1 MLNGDQMGGW
11 FVDETWYIGDE
22 RKSWRRMMRR
32 MASILVVAGSLGLA
46 LNGGV
51 GSAQNQPAPSAPAST
66 APPTL
71 SVTPPAPPVAP
82 APALWTIAQATQL
95 AQWLENAP
103 AEGLPAMATQAA
115 EVRAAIATGNQS
127 NYSAVA
133 RRHATTLLERHRNGT
148 HTAQRRSFGITP
160 ESFGPAEAAINAAVT
175 LDQVDAL
182 FTATV
187 PTHPQYVML
196 REALAAETDPARQ
209 TRLRLNMDRWRWMPR
224 NLGQRYL
231 LVNVPSYEVT
241 LWQDG
246 QRIDR
251 WRTVVGTTRTRTNI
265 FSTTAS
271 GVILNPWWE
280 IPQSIVNESVG
291 ALRRNSPSAFAARG
305 YVFEDGRY
313 RQRPGR
319 HNALGRMKIV
329 MPNNHAIF
337 LHDTQARD
345 NFALPAR
352 AFSHGC
358 VRVNQALD
366 FVSAMLRPRGGW
378 DLPAVEAAIATGR
391 TQQVDFAAPIP
402 VYIAYFTVAPFT
414 AADGS
419 SPLRHFPDLYG
430 YDRGGAQPN
439 TGPARP

>member
-1 MLNGDQMGGW
+1 
-11 FVDETWYIGDE
+11 
-22 RKSWRRMMRR
+22 MRR
-32 MASILVVAGSLGLA
+32 MASILMVAGTLALA
-46 LNGGV
+46 LNA
-51 GSAQNQPAPSAPAST
+51 GSGFAQNQPAAPALAT
-66 APPTL
+66 AAPP
-71 SVTPPAPPVAP
+71 VVPATPPAPPVAP
-82 APALWTIAQATQL
+82 VPALWTAAQATQL
-95 AQWLENAP
+95 VNWLESAP
-103 AEGLPAMATQAA
+103 AEGLPPMVSEADA
-115 EVRAAIATGNQS
+115 VRAAIAGGDITLLS
-127 NYSAVA
+127 TVA
-133 RRHATTLLERHRNGT
+133 RRHAATLLARHRGGT

-160 ESFGPAEAAINAAVT
+160 ESFGPADAAINAALT

-182 FTATV
+182 FTAAI

-196 REALAAETDPARQ
+196 REALTAETDPARRA
-209 TRLRLNMDRWRWMPR
+209 RLRLNMDRWRWMPR

-246 QRIDR
+246 HRIDR

-265 FSTTAS
+265 FSTTTS

-280 IPQSIVNESVG
+280 IPTSIVNESVG
-291 ALRRNSPSAFAARG
+291 AMRRNNPSAFAARG
-305 YVFEDGRY
+305 YVFENGRY

-319 HNALGRMKIV
+319 GNALGRMKLV
-329 MPNNHAIF
+329 MPNEHAIF

-345 NFALPAR
+345 NFSLAAR

-378 DLPAVEAAIATGR
+378 DLPAVEAAIASGR
-391 TQQVDFAAPIP
+391 TQQVDFAAPMP

-419 SPLRHFPDLYG
+419 NPLRHFPDLYG
-430 YDRGGAQPN
+430 YDRGAVQPN

>member
-1 MLNGDQMGGW
+1 MD
-11 FVDETWYIGDE
+11 DETNFGG
-22 RKSWRRMMRR
+22 RLMRR
-32 MASILVVAGSLGLA
+32 LASQLLLAAALGGL
-46 LNGGV
+46 LTTEV
-51 GSAQNQPAPSAPAST
+51 GHAQNQVA
-66 APPTL
+66 APPAVPI
-71 SVTPPAPPVAP
+71 SVTPPPAPPVTP
-82 APALWTIAQATQL
+82 APAAWTAAQATQL
-95 AQWLENAP
+95 VNWLESAP
-103 AEGLPAMATQAA
+103 VEGLPRMTA
-115 EVRAAIATGNQS
+115 EADGVRAAIATGDPTNI
-127 NYSAVA
+127 SAVA
-133 RRHATTLLERHRNGT
+133 RRHAATLLNRHRNGT

-160 ESFGPAEAAINAAVT
+160 ENFGSADVTINAALA
-175 LDQVDAL
+175 LDQVDGL
-182 FTATV
+182 FAAAI
-187 PTHPQYVML
+187 PTHPQYVLL
-196 REALAAETDPARQ
+196 REALATETDPARVA
-209 TRLRLNMDRWRWMPR
+209 RLRLNMDRWRWMPR
-224 NLGQRYL
+224 TMGQRYL

-291 ALRRNSPSAFAARG
+291 AMRRNNPRGFAARG
-305 YVFEDGRY
+305 YVFENGRY
-313 RQRPGR
+313 RQRPGS

-329 MPNNHAIF
+329 MPNDNAIF

-345 NFALPAR
+345 NFSLAAR

-378 DLPAVEAAIATGR
+378 DLPAVEAAVASGR

-402 VYIAYFTVAPFT
+402 VYIAYFTVAPFSS
-414 AADGS
+414 AAGANE
-419 SPLRHFPDLYG
+419 LRHFPDLYG
-430 YDRGGAQPN
+430 YDRGAAQPN

>member
-1 MLNGDQMGGW
+1 MD
-11 FVDETWYIGDE
+11 DEPFLW
-22 RKSWRRMMRR
+22 RKIMRR
-32 MASILVVAGSLGLA
+32 FASHLLLTATVATLLAADAGL
-46 LNGGV
+46 
-51 GSAQNQPAPSAPAST
+51 AQNQPAPSAPSILT
-66 APPTL
+66 A
-71 SVTPPAPPVAP
+71 PPAPPVAP
-82 APALWTIAQATQL
+82 APPAMWTAEQAERL
-95 AQWLENAP
+95 AVWLENAP
-103 AEGLPAMATQAA
+103 DEGLPAMTAEAA
-115 EVRAAIATGNQS
+115 AIRAAIATGD
-127 NYSAVA
+127 
-133 RRHATTLLERHRNGT
+133 ATALRVLATRTAMTLLNRHRNGT

-160 ESFGPAEAAINAAVT
+160 ETFGSAEEAVNSALRADSIDQLFITAI
-175 LDQVDAL
+175 
-182 FTATV
+182 

-196 REALAAETDPARQ
+196 REALATETDTARAA
-209 TRLRLNMDRWRWMPR
+209 RLRLNMDRWRWMPR
-224 NLGQRYL
+224 TLGQRYL

-265 FSTTAS
+265 FSTTTT

-291 ALRRNSPSAFAARG
+291 AMRRNSPATFAARG
-305 YVFEDGRY
+305 YVFQDGRY

-319 HNALGRMKIV
+319 HNALGRMKLV

-345 NFALPAR
+345 NFSLAAR

-366 FVSAMLRPRGGW
+366 FVSAMLRPSGGW
-378 DLPAVEAAIATGR
+378 DLPAVEAAVASGR
-391 TQQVDFAAPIP
+391 TQQVDFAAPVP
-402 VYIAYFTVAPFT
+402 VYIGYWTVAPFS

-419 SPLRHFPDLYG
+419 TPLRHYPDLYG
-430 YDRGGAQPN
+430 YDRGAAQPDR
-439 TGPARP
+439 GPARP

>member
-1 MLNGDQMGGW
+1 
-11 FVDETWYIGDE
+11 
-22 RKSWRRMMRR
+22 MRR
-32 MASILVVAGSLGLA
+32 LASIMVALGTVAMATTAGSGF
-46 LNGGV
+46 
-51 GSAQNQPAPSAPAST
+51 AQNQ
-66 APPTL
+66 
-71 SVTPPAPPVAP
+71 PVAP
-82 APALWTIAQATQL
+82 APANSAPPALPVAPTPAPAPAPALWNTAQATQL
-95 AQWLENAP
+95 VNWLERAP
-103 AEGLPAMATQAA
+103 VDGLPAMVA
-115 EVRAAIATGNQS
+115 EADAVRAAIAGGDSATL
-127 NYSAVA
+127 SAVA
-133 RRHATTLLERHRNGT
+133 RRHATTLLNRHRNGT

-160 ESFGPAEAAINAAVT
+160 ENFGPAEAAINAAVT

-182 FTATV
+182 FTAV
-187 PTHPQYVML
+187 IPTHPQYVML
-196 REALAAETDPARQ
+196 REALAAETDPAR
-209 TRLRLNMDRWRWMPR
+209 TARLRLNMDRWRWMPR

-246 QRIDR
+246 RRIDR

-291 ALRRNSPSAFAARG
+291 AMRRNNPSAFAARG
-305 YVFEDGRY
+305 YVFENGRY

-345 NFALPAR
+345 NFSLPAR

-366 FVSAMLRPRGGW
+366 FVSAMLRPVGGW
-378 DLPAVEAAIATGR
+378 DLPAVEAVVASGR
-391 TQQVDFAAPIP
+391 TQQVDFAAPVP

-414 AADGS
+414 TADGS
-419 SPLRHFPDLYG
+419 NPLRHFPDLYG
-430 YDRGGAQPN
+430 YDRGAAQPD

>member
-1 MLNGDQMGGW
+1 
-11 FVDETWYIGDE
+11 
-22 RKSWRRMMRR
+22 MRW
-32 MASILVVAGSLGLA
+32 MASKMMVAATLGIALTGSAGI
-46 LNGGV
+46 
-51 GSAQNQPAPSAPAST
+51 AQNQAAVPAPAETGAPAQP
-66 APPTL
+66 APPT
-71 SVTPPAPPVAP
+71 AP
-82 APALWTIAQATQL
+82 IAAMWSAEQAAQL
-95 AQWLENAP
+95 ARWLENAE
-103 AEGLPAMATQAA
+103 AEGLPSMVAQGA
-115 EVRAAIATGNQS
+115 ELLAAIASGDQA
-127 NYSAVA
+127 NYNAVA
-133 RRHATTLLERHRNGT
+133 HRHAATLLDRHRNGT
-148 HTAQRRSFGITP
+148 HTVQRRRFGITP
-160 ESFGPAEAAINAAVT
+160 ENFGPADAAINAALT
-175 LDQVDAL
+175 LDQIDQL
-182 FTATV
+182 FTAAI

-196 REALAAETDPARQ
+196 REALATEADPARQ
-209 TRLRLNMDRWRWMPR
+209 ERLRLNMDRWRWMPR

-280 IPQSIVNESVG
+280 IPQSIVNEGVG
-291 ALRRNSPSAFAARG
+291 AMRRNNPAAFAARG
-305 YVFEDGRY
+305 YVFENGRY

-319 HNALGRMKIV
+319 HNALGRMKLV
-329 MPNNHAIF
+329 MPNQHAIF

-345 NFALPAR
+345 NFALQAR

-358 VRVNQALD
+358 IRVNQALD

-378 DLPAVEAAIATGR
+378 DLPAVEAVIASGR

-402 VYIAYFTVAPFT
+402 VYISYFTVAPFS

-419 SPLRHFPDLYG
+419 NPLRHYADIYGHDSPRPDV
-430 YDRGGAQPN
+430 RPTRQ
-439 TGPARP
+439 TQARP